1 MSIIRQSETP
11 FYNHG
16 DYMYYNTT
24 GLKGIELNETLV
36 KTGKQDDIIRE
47 VFDRYPVIE
56 LTPFDVESILE
67 DNGVKYPIT
76 SIRRSI
82 NTLTGKGM
90 LKKTDNRKKGLYGR
104 DNYLWKSAIPF

>member
-1 MSIIRQSETP
+1 
-11 FYNHG
+11 
-16 DYMYYNTT
+16 MYYNTT
-24 GLKGIELNETLV
+24 GLKGIELSSI
-36 KTGKQDDIIRE
+36 KDKAAKQDDIIRE
-47 VFDRYPVIE
+47 IFEKYPLIE
-56 LTPFDVESILE
+56 LTPFDVESVLL

-82 NTLTGKGM
+82 NTLTSKGT